1 MIIIPESKI
10 QQQAY
15 VWFNNSY
22 CTVKNSPR
30 FIIHSVPNGIPIPIP
45 AKERARA
52 LDLLRKTGMVN
63 GISDLMIHG
72 VLGRCI
78 WAECK
83 TQTGIQS
90 EDQKKIES
98 RVKDLGG
105 IYILFR
111 SLNEFQE
118 KINIHINW
126 LLGKE

>member
-30 FIIHSVPNGIPIPIP
+30 FIIHSVPNGIPIPLP
-45 AKERARA
+45 QKERARA
-52 LDLLRKTGMVN
+52 LDLLHKTGMVN
-63 GISDLMIHG
+63 GVSDLMIHG

-83 TQTGIQS
+83 TSTGVQS
-90 EDQKKIES
+90 DEQIKLEKRITE
-98 RVKDLGG
+98 LGG

-111 SLNEFQE
+111 SLEDFQK
-118 KINIHINW
+118 KISIHIQW
-126 LLGKE
+126 LKEK